1 MGTAT
6 GCQSD
11 VIAHVTVCFGATEWS
26 ESLLHNNSPSG
37 MYAIP
42 QLTAFSSRLQDPRL
56 SKNDLWFSWTAFSMD
71 LEETV
76 SVQLFWSEADCD
88 YTVSHYNHT

>member
-11 VIAHVTVCFGATEWS
+11 VIARVTVCFGATEWS

-42 QLTAFSSRLQDPRL
+42 QLITTHCFQ
-56 SKNDLWFSWTAFSMD
+56 
-71 LEETV
+71 LEASGPKAVEK
-76 SVQLFWSEADCD
+76 
-88 YTVSHYNHT
+88 